1 MKHEILDND
10 ICLLIPTPDR
20 LTAVQGAA
28 FKDQAI
34 SLIEAGHARL
44 IVDMAGITF
53 IDSSGLGALVSVL
66 KRVGNRGEI
75 VVCGLSSALKQMF
88 SITRMDRVFAAYP
101 DRAAAIAAL
110 KEGL

>member
-10 ICLLIPTPDR
+10 ICVLIPTPDR

-28 FKDQAI
+28 FKDQTI
-34 SLIEAGHARL
+34 TLIEAGHARL
-44 IVDMAGITF
+44 IVDLTGITF

-75 VVCGLSSALKQMF
+75 VVCGLSSGLKQMF

-110 KEGL
+110 KAGL